1 MEGSQIALTT
11 RFKYLL
17 LKIKKYSLFEKLMK
31 ENILSLVFFRS
42 KKYLD
47 LSKISSVSGWQL
59 RLLKHCWSR
68 DINSN
73 ISLALCLQP
82 RRYRRGLTD
91 SMKAS
96 PPAWLQQ
103 VHLPLQTLLEVKAR
117 QRECSRRVP
126 GCPSCGGWNW
136 TPTDHLTRQLP
147 GLKDCLGLQ
156 TAGDGAQATPAG
168 IGLQED
174 YVDMGNDR

>member
-68 DINSN
+68 DINSD
-73 ISLALCLQP
+73 ICPTTTPS
-82 RRYRRGLTD
+82 
-91 SMKAS
+91 S
-96 PPAWLQQ
+96 PPAGLQQ
-103 VHLPLQTLLEVKAR
+103 VHLHSWRWVKAR
-117 QRECSRRVP
+117 PAVRRVP
-126 GCPSCGGWNW
+126 GRPSCGGWNW
-136 TPTDHLTRQLP
+136 TTADHLTLP

-156 TAGDGAQATPAG
+156 TAGDGG
-168 IGLQED
+168 VCFRL
-174 YVDMGNDR
+174 